1 MNLRPSPVAPFSYV
15 PGIDPYSGGVV
26 AFPGSG
32 IVHVTLAEAVPWRE
46 GFDRIQAI
54 TENNGVDRTALCAIE
69 LRCPRPHSFEGF
81 IEFNDEYRSI
91 LDNWGLLNGDDNPI
105 ARTNV
110 APVDHPP
117 EETTLHAFS
126 YVEEASENQTPSFVV
141 AGAGDLMDQSD
152 LQPSSI
158 VARDLDGKDA
168 WRMRIEQ
175 VCEEM
180 EARMSAIGV
189 EWSDCSVIDVYCDQD
204 WFGQAGETLVE
215 RIGTAVSS
223 GLHWYIARPPIEGL
237 TFEMDVRSVNNEKIL

>member
-26 AFPGSG
+26 ASPGSE
-32 IVHVTLAEAVPWRE
+32 IVHVTLAESVPWRE

-54 TENNGVDRTALCAIE
+54 TENNGGDRTALCAIE

-81 IEFNDEYRSI
+81 MVFIDEYRSI
-91 LDNWGLLNGDDNPI
+91 LDDWGLLNGDDNPI
-105 ARTNV
+105 ARPNV
-110 APVDHPP
+110 APVHHPP

-126 YVEEASENQTPSFVV
+126 YVAEASENPTSSFVV

-168 WRMRIEQ
+168 WRMRVEQ

-180 EARMSAIGV
+180 EARMSSIGV
-189 EWSDCSVIDVYCDQD
+189 QWSDCSVIDVYCAQD
-204 WFGQAGETLVE
+204 WFGQAGDALVE
-215 RIGTAVSS
+215 RIGTAVGS
-223 GLHWYIARPPIEGL
+223 GLHWYISRPPIEGL
-237 TFEMDVRSVNNEKIL
+237 TFEMDVRGVNTEKIL

>member
-1 MNLRPSPVAPFSYV
+1 
-15 PGIDPYSGGVV
+15 
-26 AFPGSG
+26 
-32 IVHVTLAEAVPWRE
+32 
-46 GFDRIQAI
+46 
-54 TENNGVDRTALCAIE
+54 
-69 LRCPRPHSFEGF
+69 
-81 IEFNDEYRSI
+81 
-91 LDNWGLLNGDDNPI
+91 
-105 ARTNV
+105 
-110 APVDHPP
+110 
-117 EETTLHAFS
+117 
-126 YVEEASENQTPSFVV
+126 
-141 AGAGDLMDQSD
+141 MDQSD